1 MLKVVN
7 VEVFGLERAIKA
19 SGNPMTLGDIDT
31 RVDLDLL
38 SFSEK
43 EVFLKK
49 DASRACKLGAAERGS
64 GHDNFLSGIL
74 VQFDVKYPQYW
85 SMEFQRYHFAQIV
98 SSQSKMHRLCL
109 AATKE
114 EFDGMFNKYV
124 DKEMIDR
131 VRTYVDAYN
140 AVPTHG
146 DWNGYDRYHWF
157 MKALSNLPMGYEM
170 WMTVTTNYLQLRTI
184 YAQRRCHKL
193 QEDWGPFCD
202 MIEELPRFRELCGF
216 EAIVNTSLPRDTK

>member
-1 MLKVVN
+1 MLEVKN
-7 VEVFGLERAIKA
+7 VEVLGLARAIKA
-19 SGNPMTLGDIDT
+19 SGNPMTLGEVDT

-38 SFSEK
+38 SAQEK
-43 EVFLKK
+43 DDFLKK
-49 DASRACKLGAAERGS
+49 DLARSTKLGSADRGS
-64 GHDNFLSGIL
+64 GHDNFLSGIV

-109 AATKE
+109 AATKD

-124 DKEMIDR
+124 DREMIDR
-131 VRTYVDAYN
+131 VRSYVDAYN
-140 AVPTHG
+140 ACPAHG
-146 DWNGYDRYHWF
+146 DWQGYDKHYWF

-184 YAQRRCHKL
+184 YAQRKNHKL
-193 QEDWGPFCD
+193 REDWGAFCK
-202 MIEELPRFRELCGF
+202 MIEELPRFKELCGLDAF
-216 EAIVNTSLPRDTK
+216 KNTALPR

>member
-19 SGNPMTLGDIDT
+19 SGNPMTLGDINSIPYET
-31 RVDLDLL
+31 EGYANGPRL
-38 SFSEK
+38 EQ
-43 EVFLKK
+43 K
-49 DASRACKLGAAERGS
+49 DFDRANNLGAAERGS
-64 GHDNFLSGIL
+64 GHDNFLSGII

-124 DKEMIDR
+124 DPDAIAR
-131 VRTYVDAYN
+131 VRMYVDAYN
-140 AVPTHG
+140 ATPAHG

-170 WMTVTTNYLQLRTI
+170 WMTVTTNYLQLKTI

-202 MIEELPRFRELCGF
+202 MIEELPRFRELCGLDAF
-216 EAIVNTSLPRDTK
+216 KNTALPR